1 MEIRRCRTALLLTVL
16 ALSMLFVAASVSWA
30 DSTVRLYQPAGA
42 YYGNGGEF
50 DVRIMS
56 GTVDYVTNA
65 KTTGAYNFRTFCVQG
80 ATGVQYFTPN
90 TTYRVD
96 IATSTDHTSIAPLKA
111 EVAYLFHLWNTGSM
125 NLAGYAYDYDSTAA
139 GRPESARSLQRA
151 IWALQWGNVGLSNG
165 DSTLTTGTM
174 ERAWYDQA
182 IYDVG
187 HGVWTGLGNVGVMRL
202 YNVSGGADAQ
212 DQLVELTHPVPP
224 TVPEPASL
232 ALLAVGALPV
242 LPIIRRRRSPA

>member
-1 MEIRRCRTALLLTVL
+1 
-16 ALSMLFVAASVSWA
+16 MLCVAASVSWA
-30 DSTVRLYQPAGA
+30 DNTVVLSQPAGA
-42 YYGNGGEF
+42 SYGNGGEF
-50 DVRIMS
+50 DVDITG
-56 GTVDYVTNA
+56 GTVDHVTSPNT
-65 KTTGAYNFRTFCVQG
+65 KGDQDFRTFCVQG
-80 ATGVQYFTPN
+80 ATGVQYFTPGA
-90 TTYRVD
+90 TYMVD
-96 IATSTDHTSIAPLKA
+96 VATSTDHTSKAPLKA

-125 NLAGYAYDYDSTAA
+125 DLNNYQYDYVSGS
-139 GRPESARSLQRA
+139 GRSESARNLQRA

-165 DSTLTTGTM
+165 TSSADTTLSSAM
-174 ERAWYDQA
+174 ELAWYHQA
-182 IYDVG
+182 IDDVD

-212 DQLVELTHPVPP
+212 DQLVEGTHPVPP